1 MSLQQDL
8 LLEVGLHH
16 DDIVQTY
23 HLQLEIGV
31 VGHGHEFRITWLP
44 QDGVV
49 GAREVNNL
57 KCEGLDAK
65 AGMGVK
71 SDGQVDLPRWDH
83 LLSRHDHVEG
93 TM

>member
-1 MSLQQDL
+1 M
-8 LLEVGLHH
+8 
-16 DDIVQTY
+16 
-23 HLQLEIGV
+23 
-31 VGHGHEFRITWLP
+31 
-44 QDGVV
+44 V

-83 LLSRHDHVEG
+83 LLSRHGHVEG